1 MSFVIVY
8 GPTQNV
14 GQWLDAVKPDSSEI
28 LLQADGKARLRA
40 TFSDDAQTANSV
52 AAAIVTGIKV
62 EQVEQSGRGSSWL
75 ILAAAVPAAWFAWK
89 WWRKKKR

>member
-8 GPTQNV
+8 GPTQDV
-14 GQWLDAVKPDSSEI
+14 GRWLDAVKPDSSEI
-28 LLQADGKARLRA
+28 LLQADGKSRIRA

-52 AAAIVTGIKV
+52 AAAIVTAIKV
-62 EQVEQSGRGSSWL
+62 EQVEQSGGGGWL

>member
-8 GPTQNV
+8 GPTQEV
-14 GQWLDAVKPDSSEI
+14 GRWLDAVKPDTSEI
-28 LLQADGKARLRA
+28 LLQADGKSRLRA

-62 EQVEQSGRGSSWL
+62 EQVEQSGRGSWL
-75 ILAAAVPAAWFAWK
+75 ILATAVPAAWLAWK
-89 WWRKKKR
+89 WRRRRK